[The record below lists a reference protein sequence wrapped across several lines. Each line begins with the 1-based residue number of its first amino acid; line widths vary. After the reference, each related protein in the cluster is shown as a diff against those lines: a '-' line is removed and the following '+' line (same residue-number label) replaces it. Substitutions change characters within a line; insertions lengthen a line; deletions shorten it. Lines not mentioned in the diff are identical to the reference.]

1 MRSRCTPYH
10 RAPTA
15 SRIAGAGVVS
25 DGPGHHT
32 APADAR
38 ALTATA
44 VPVQAPNF
52 VPRAPRPRPTVAPL
66 HEESSAAVP
75 ELAFR
80 DGIMDRIRMREQRF
94 DERAYL
100 FVLGALEYCQQRL
113 PERRH
118 ISGRELAL
126 ACRDLALDRFGVLA
140 RLVLESWG
148 IHNSLD
154 IGDVVF
160 TLVELE
166 LLMSQATDSR
176 DEFLEVFDFDQAF
189 ERDYPWCAQF
199 V

>member
-1 MRSRCTPYH
+1 M
-10 RAPTA
+10 
-15 SRIAGAGVVS
+15 
-25 DGPGHHT
+25 
-32 APADAR
+32 
-38 ALTATA
+38 
-44 VPVQAPNF
+44 
-52 VPRAPRPRPTVAPL
+52 
-66 HEESSAAVP
+66 P

-80 DGIMDRIRMREQRF
+80 DGIMDRIRLREQRF

-118 ISGRELAL
+118 ITGRELAL
-126 ACRDLALDRFGVLA
+126 ACRDLALERFGVLA
-140 RLVLESWG
+140 RMVLEHWG
-148 IHNSLD
+148 VRTSAD

-176 DEFLEVFDFDQAF
+176 DEFFEVFDFDQAF